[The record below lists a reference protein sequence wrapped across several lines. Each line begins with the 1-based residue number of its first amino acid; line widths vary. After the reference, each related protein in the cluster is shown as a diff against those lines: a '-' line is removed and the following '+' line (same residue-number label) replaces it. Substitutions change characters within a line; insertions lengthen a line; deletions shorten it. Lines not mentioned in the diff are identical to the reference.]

1 MSGRV
6 GGGGGGEAWRDL
18 GGSLFKGFH
27 ESGPFVRGSPIV
39 AVDRRILLL
48 LLRTDFV
55 VSDHYAQLAKQATA
69 CSVRDLR
76 GGALLGAFH
85 VLRIP

>member
-1 MSGRV
+1 MEGPLHVGPHKQAWWWWRV
-6 GGGGGGEAWRDL
+6 RPGGGWWWWGEAWRDL
-18 GGSLFKGFH
+18 GGSSFKGFH

-55 VSDHYAQLAKQATA
+55 VSDH
-69 CSVRDLR
+69 
-76 GGALLGAFH
+76 
-85 VLRIP
+85 